1 MASQIELTTQDISN
15 IEQRL
20 KQTSL
25 PDAEKNLLNALLA
38 MAKQNRASDAAA
50 DVAWIYIW
58 EPPI

>member
-1 MASQIELTTQDISN
+1 MASQIELTTKDIGN

-25 PDAEKNLLNALLA
+25 PAPEKNLLNALLA
-38 MAKQNRASDAAA
+38 MAKQNQVPDSGAG
-50 DVAWIYIW
+50 VAWVYIW

>member
-25 PDAEKNLLNALLA
+25 PDPEKNLLNALLT
-38 MAKQNRASDAAA
+38 MAKQNQAPDAGAGI
-50 DVAWIYIW
+50 AWAYIW

>member
-25 PDAEKNLLNALLA
+25 PDPEKNLLNALLT
-38 MAKQNRASDAAA
+38 MAKQNQVPDPGAG
-50 DVAWIYIW
+50 VAWAYVW

>member
-25 PDAEKNLLNALLA
+25 PDPEKNLLNALLA
-38 MAKQNRASDAAA
+38 MAKQNQVSDPGA
-50 DVAWIYIW
+50 DVDWIYVW
-58 EPPI
+58 GPPV

>member
-1 MASQIELTTQDISN
+1 MASKIELTTQDINN

-25 PDAEKNLLNALLA
+25 PDPEKNLLNALLA
-38 MAKQNRASDAAA
+38 MAKQNSVSNPGAN
-50 DVAWIYIW
+50 VAWMYVW

>member
-1 MASQIELTTQDISN
+1 MASKIELTTQDISN

-25 PDAEKNLLNALLA
+25 PDPEKNLLNALLT
-38 MAKQNRASDAAA
+38 MANQNRVPDPGA

>member
-1 MASQIELTTQDISN
+1 MASKIELTTQDISN

-25 PDAEKNLLNALLA
+25 PDPEKNLLNALLA
-38 MAKQNRASDAAA
+38 MAKQNQVPDAGAN
-50 DVAWIYIW
+50 VAWFYVW